1 MPALDIAAMH
11 RKKLPATVRIIPVR
25 CIGSINTIW
34 IADSFSNGF
43 DGVMLIGCQ
52 RGDDYQC
59 HFVRGSELAQTRMK
73 NVKEKLEQLVLEPER
88 VRIESVEISD
98 WQLAAGMIN
107 DFAEEIEELDQNPYK
122 GF

>member
-1 MPALDIAAMH
+1 MPALDIAAIH
-11 RKKLPATVRIIPVR
+11 GKKLPYTVRIIPVR
-25 CIGSINTIW
+25 CIGSVNTIW
-34 IADSFSNGF
+34 LADALSNGF
-43 DGVMLIGCQ
+43 DGVMLMGCQ

-59 HFVRGSELAQTRMK
+59 HFIRGSELAKTRMK

-98 WQLAAGMIN
+98 WQKAAGMIN
-107 DFAEEIEELDQNPYK
+107 DFAEEIEDLDQNPYK